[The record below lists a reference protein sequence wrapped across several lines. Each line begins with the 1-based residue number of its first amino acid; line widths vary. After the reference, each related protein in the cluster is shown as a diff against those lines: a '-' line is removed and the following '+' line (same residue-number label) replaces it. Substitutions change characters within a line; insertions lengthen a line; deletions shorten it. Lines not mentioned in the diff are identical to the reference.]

1 MIFLLLL
8 NKRLRAA
15 IAAEE
20 PEMMGLSMQQEGRAG
35 GGIVIGD
42 TAGCSSHF
50 STERCVASMAR
61 PLV

>member
-15 IAAEE
+15 IAAEG
-20 PEMMGLSMQQEGRAG
+20 PEMAGLAMQQEGRAG

-42 TAGCSSHF
+42 TAGRSSHF
-50 STERCVASMAR
+50 STERRVVSVAR
-61 PLV
+61 PLI